1 LWWSCVKERNIIETQ
16 AAERERLK
24 PGYGDFEAKER
35 KRAVRWTQ
43 RGIKHVLTERYYSWQ
58 EAKQLAK
65 DDPEIEFSE
74 KGAIYTPG
82 SALEEVN
89 LEVCLFASCLDDD
102 ADFRYQEPLGTEAS
116 PEPKVEE
123 KKP

>member
-1 LWWSCVKERNIIETQ
+1 M
-16 AAERERLK
+16 
-24 PGYGDFEAKER
+24 
-35 KRAVRWTQ
+35 
-43 RGIKHVLTERYYSWQ
+43 LTERYYSWQ